1 MKKLVLSIIEDG
13 IVDVAEVAELKASIY
28 EDGVVELEGLQA
40 VFEVAECEDKSEGAL
55 QALMIEVSIDYFL
68 GEGDVEIDEAET
80 EVFKS
85 LVYEDG
91 IVLELERKTAY
102 ALHEEANAI
111 CVSFETFCSEI
122 DALRP

>member
-1 MKKLVLSIIEDG
+1 MKELVKSIIEDG
-13 IVDVAEVAELKASIY
+13 IVEVHEVAELRTEIFA
-28 EDGVVELEGLQA
+28 DGVVELPELQA
-40 VFEVAECEDKSEGAL
+40 VYEVAECEDKSNGAL
-55 QALMIEVSIDYFL
+55 QELMIEVSIAYFL

-91 IVLELERKTAY
+91 IVSELERKTAY